1 MMSKKLTFKKA
12 DLAYAVKSFG
22 YPNYDKRADLVR
34 GKFTLL
40 STLIILMPLALFR
53 HTFLVILSHA
63 KPMLPER
70 THQLLIFCTH
80 STLLDN
86 T

>member
-1 MMSKKLTFKKA
+1 MSKQIKLDKSEFEHA
-12 DLAYAVKSFG
+12 IKSFG

-80 STLLDN
+80 STLLYN